1 MMKMVNNETGNKLIK
16 LGILTAAVGLGM
28 KYVFPIALP
37 FLIALA
43 LARFLYPLARY
54 LENTVRIPQAASR
67 LLAYGIFLLA
77 VGGIAAG
84 IMYLIYRMGSSC
96 LGKSGL
102 FFSDGGGAAGKML
115 RYDGA
120 GFGV

>member
-54 LENTVRIPQAASR
+54 LENTVRIPRPRRGCWRTESFFWRSEASR
-67 LLAYGIFLLA
+67 QA
-77 VGGIAAG
+77 
-84 IMYLIYRMGSSC
+84 
-96 LGKSGL
+96 
-102 FFSDGGGAAGKML
+102 
-115 RYDGA
+115 
-120 GFGV
+120 